1 MKLTQEL
8 IDQIQEA
15 MLHTKKDGSINWK
28 DSDEIE
34 VQLAGTFAADRFIVI
49 KNRTKDPVVSA
60 EPHPHFD
67 YEKKVFTKD
76 GSINWKDE
84 DEIVVQLAGTF
95 AADRFIVIKNRTKDP
110 VISAEPHPHFDYE
123 KKVFTKDGREEY
135 MKEQKESKK

>member
-28 DSDEIE
+28 DGDEVV

-76 GSINWKDE
+76 GREQYMKTFIESKGIPAPE
-84 DEIVVQLAGTF
+84 DIGGNSKQ
-95 AADRFIVIKNRTKDP
+95 RFIVD
-110 VISAEPHPHFDYE
+110 
-123 KKVFTKDGREEY
+123 
-135 MKEQKESKK
+135 